1 MLFDIHSHL
10 IPGIDDGSET
20 LDESLRILHAM
31 ESLGV
36 NDVVLTP
43 HYSVRRGYKLPK
55 EMIISSFDMLKDECV
70 RDGMGIN
77 LYLGCEI
84 EYSSIIPRMLRSGKL
99 LTLGGTKYIL
109 LEFAPYALFDDIL
122 GAVHRVIQLGYIP
135 IIAHVERYRPF
146 IKEIGNIEYIK
157 HFGALVQV
165 NVDSVISTNFSMK
178 RFIKKILKKQVV
190 DFIAGDVHGD
200 LYTQLQLER
209 CAEVISKFSS
219 DEYADKIMFG
229 NARKIFTNEGE

>member
-55 EMIISSFDMLKDECV
+55 ETVISSFDMLRDECV
-70 RDGMGIN
+70 RDGIGIN

-84 EYSSIIPRMLRSGKL
+84 EYSSVIPRMLRGGKL
-99 LTLGGTKYIL
+99 LTLGGTKYVL

-122 GAVHRVIQLGYIP
+122 GAVHRVIQVGYIP

-146 IKEIGNIEYIK
+146 MEKIGNIEYIK

-165 NVDSVISTNFSMK
+165 NVNSIISTNFSMK

-190 DFIAGDVHGD
+190 DFIAGDVHSD
-200 LYTQLQLER
+200 LYTQLQLKR
-209 CAEVISKFSS
+209 CTEVISKFSS
-219 DEYADKIMFG
+219 GEYADKIMFG